1 MVGGGERRDG
11 RPLRGERAKF
21 GGLGRAGDGCGDEG
35 MGRAR
40 LGHEIGGGWARAAPW
55 IQVDCDGDGCGG
67 CGDGLRRLDR
77 EISQGEGRTRAEAW

>member
-35 MGRAR
+35 MGRVW

-55 IQVDCDGDGCGG
+55 IQVDCAGDGCGG
-67 CGDGLRRLDR
+67 CVDGAGAARPRD
-77 EISQGEGRTRAEAW
+77 